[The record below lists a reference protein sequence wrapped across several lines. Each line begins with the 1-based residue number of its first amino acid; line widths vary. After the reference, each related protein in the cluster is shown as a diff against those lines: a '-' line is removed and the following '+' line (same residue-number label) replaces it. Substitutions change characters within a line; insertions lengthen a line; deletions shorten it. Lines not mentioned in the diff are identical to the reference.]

1 MGRETMDEDD
11 ETEVNARRTSSPPAP
26 YDEPPPAQLDDS
38 FVATFRQCKPPNPTP
53 IREKWIPDYEGC
65 VLNYTGKSDYMFGD
79 ITKQALKNLSG
90 GKDAKRCVSVCHLSS
105 SIDGEVGQD
114 RGAKKTNWLELD
126 FFDDNH

>member
-53 IREKWIPDYEGC
+53 IRGKWIPNYEFGDLSKGLAKRAKGG
-65 VLNYTGKSDYMFGD
+65 VLNYTGKSDFMFGD
-79 ITKQALKNLSG
+79 NKASTDELEWWEG
-90 GKDAKRCVSVCHLSS
+90 C
-105 SIDGEVGQD
+105 
-114 RGAKKTNWLELD
+114 KTSCLRVPFVELD
-126 FFDDNH
+126 